1 MSIEIAFF
9 DVGGVVLSNGWDHRE
24 RARAVERF
32 QLDRAVFEAQH
43 ERWAP
48 AMERGA
54 VTLDAYL
61 AQTVFDRPRDFSPAD
76 FREFMCSLTEP
87 KPESITVLA
96 QLKTAG
102 RARLATLNNEGR
114 ELNEYRIARFEL
126 FRYFEVFCSSC
137 YLGERKPD
145 EMFYRRALG
154 IVQMP
159 AAACLF
165 VDDREENLAVPRA
178 LGMDSIRFESAAQ
191 LRAQLLQRG
200 LLG

>member
-1 MSIEIAFF
+1 MSIKIAFF
-9 DVGGVVLSNGWDHRE
+9 DLGGVVLSNAWDHRE
-24 RARAVERF
+24 RMGAVERF
-32 QLDRAVFEAQH
+32 QIDRAGFEAQH

-48 AMERGA
+48 ELERGA
-54 VTLDAYL
+54 ITLDAYL
-61 AQTVFDRPRDFSPAD
+61 AKTVFDRPRDFSPAD
-76 FREFMCSLTEP
+76 FREYMLAMTES
-87 KPESITVLA
+87 KPESIAILA
-96 QLKTAG
+96 ELKAAG

-114 ELNEYRIARFEL
+114 ELNEYRITRFEL
-126 FRYFEVFCSSC
+126 SRYFEVFCSSC
-137 YLGERKPD
+137 YLGARKPN

-154 IVQMP
+154 IVQTP
-159 AAACLF
+159 AADSLF